1 MEVNCVIIELKP
13 DSLGLVEEWSRHI
26 LLNKDEAI
34 STLQNEGVT
43 IETFFLAKIEDKDYL
58 VAYMR
63 AKSMEKAIE
72 AVKESISE
80 IDAYHQQF
88 KRDVWVKGMQSK
100 LVLDLSRISNEE
112 QSA

>member
-1 MEVNCVIIELKP
+1 MDVNCVIIELKP
-13 DSLGLVEEWSRHI
+13 DSLGRVEEWSRYIHS
-26 LLNKDEAI
+26 NKDEAI
-34 STLQNEGVT
+34 STLKNEGLT

-72 AVKESISE
+72 VVKESISE
-80 IDAYHQQF
+80 VDAYHQQF
-88 KRDVWVKGMQSK
+88 KRDTWVKGIQSR
-100 LVLDLSRISNEE
+100 LMLDLSRITHEE